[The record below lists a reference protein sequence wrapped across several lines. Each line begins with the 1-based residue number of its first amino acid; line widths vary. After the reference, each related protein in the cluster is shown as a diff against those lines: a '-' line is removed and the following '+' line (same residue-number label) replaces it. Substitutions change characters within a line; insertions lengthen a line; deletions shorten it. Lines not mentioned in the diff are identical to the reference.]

1 MFIIYLIDLSTKK
14 QNVKTGLHIFTKIKN
29 TGHWKQKKF
38 FFQYFTSEILIF
50 P

>member
-1 MFIIYLIDLSTKK
+1 MFIIYLIDIKKK

-29 TGHWKQKKF
+29 TDHWKQEKK